1 VSWQGKRGFENRAG
15 MPALFEQQGRL
26 RGRPRWPWLLLVVSA
41 AVVSV
46 AVLWLL
52 LWRSGGALSSA
63 SVGRTVVALGDSV
76 PSGRGCECRAFP
88 ETYAATSA
96 GRVGAVGST
105 VNLAVDGYTSAEL
118 RSQVLGP
125 AARAALQTAN
135 TVVIMV
141 GANDFLQP
149 FVDDLDGRCFGP
161 DCYTL
166 AERSLSANVVET
178 IQQIHAVH
186 PAPVSVIV
194 VGYWNVAQD
203 GSVGRALY
211 GVDGMAKADR
221 ATAHANTALQQ
232 AAADAGAHY
241 VATFAAF
248 RGQEGALGG
257 WCLSPRGDPGSRSS
271 FRENV
276 LMTQWS
282 CLRGES

>member
-1 VSWQGKRGFENRAG
+1 MACERPGGYWVSWQGKGGFENRVG

-26 RGRPRWPWLLLVVSA
+26 RGPPRWPWLLLVVSA

-46 AVLWLL
+46 AVVSVAVPWLL

-76 PSGRGCECRAFP
+76 PSGRGCECRAFA

-105 VNLAVDGYTSAEL
+105 VNLAVDGYTSAEV
-118 RSQVLGP
+118 RSQVLGH

-161 DCYTL
+161 DCYAL
-166 AERSLSANVVET
+166 AEGSLSANVVET

-186 PAPVSVIV
+186 RAPVS
-194 VGYWNVAQD
+194 A
-203 GSVGRALY
+203 
-211 GVDGMAKADR
+211 
-221 ATAHANTALQQ
+221 
-232 AAADAGAHY
+232 
-241 VATFAAF
+241 
-248 RGQEGALGG
+248 E
-257 WCLSPRGDPGSRSS
+257 
-271 FRENV
+271 
-276 LMTQWS
+276 
-282 CLRGES
+282 